1 MSEQEEEKKDPFDG
15 EYIGNI
21 WGWRLSLISAVMIVG
36 LLGIVAYRHY
46 ALDVPLGFEDPM
58 EQDSPATDSS
68 EVADT
73 LQ

>member
-36 LLGIVAYRHY
+36 LLSIVAYRHY

-58 EQDSPATDSS
+58 EQARPATDSS
-68 EVADT
+68 EVEDT